1 MYPSHHRMSTGCAI
15 MGFSISNIV
24 MILSSGM
31 NILPNGLLRN
41 TNSNSVLHFSINAL
55 FWHAVQLVVLV
66 RCCYGPVASLQST
79 VLVWFVVCAQHW
91 QLIQ

>member
-1 MYPSHHRMSTGCAI
+1 MSTGSAI

-41 TNSNSVLHFSINAL
+41 TNSNSMLHFSINAL
-55 FWHAVQLVVLV
+55 FWHAVQLHVLV
-66 RCCYGPVASLQST
+66 RCYGPVVSLQSP